1 MHYLPSVRPK
11 IANREKQQG
20 KHEKYPKKLGKQY
33 VKHEETN
40 GEMGETCRELPLGGF
55 LSHLV
60 TIFKPLHTLPNSPAN
75 DFRICLITKKYI
87 AVHFFYSFLPQMLS
101 YANFILIA
109 IGGRSV
115 AFLLSF
121 HGGSAAHTKTL
132 ECHKMSIYLVYLVN
146 SKTTSDCLTWIVL
159 YKELRRVSRNFSGQ
173 RSFLKI
179 RALRQ
184 IFNL

>member
-1 MHYLPSVRPK
+1 MHYLPTVRPK
-11 IANREKQQG
+11 LANREKHQG
-20 KHEKYPKKLGKQY
+20 KHEKYPKKLRKQY

-40 GEMGETCRELPLGGF
+40 GKMGELPLGGF

-75 DFRICLITKKYI
+75 DFRICLMSKKYI

-109 IGGRSV
+109 VGGRSV
-115 AFLLSF
+115 TFVLSF
-121 HGGSAAHTKTL
+121 HRGSAAHTKTL
-132 ECHKMSIYLVYLVN
+132 ECHQMSIYLVYLIN
-146 SKTTSDCLTWIVL
+146 SKTTRDCLTWIVL

-173 RSFLKI
+173 GSFLKI

>member
-1 MHYLPSVRPK
+1 MTMHYLPSVRPK
-11 IANREKQQG
+11 IASREKHQG

-40 GEMGETCRELPLGGF
+40 GEMGETCRELPLGEF

-115 AFLLSF
+115 TFLLSF

-146 SKTTSDCLTWIVL
+146 SKTTRDCLT
-159 YKELRRVSRNFSGQ
+159 
-173 RSFLKI
+173 
-179 RALRQ
+179 
-184 IFNL
+184 